1 MLPDWIDHYIDGTNS
16 KAVEIIKKKSGE
28 FDDLHQLLKKI
39 IRECSNVNQELN
51 EGSFSKLKII
61 VVNEYGFKY
70 MKDNS
75 GVQYVIYIPQSAALE
90 NEKLFKHKIAH
101 EIAHF
106 LFSIT
111 GTHFNNFS
119 EEEKACNE
127 KAAKWGFTNPAKN
140 NNDK

>member
-1 MLPDWIDHYIDGTNS
+1 MPPDWIDHYIDGTNS

-28 FDDLHQLLKKI
+28 FDNLHKLLKEI
-39 IRECSNVNQELN
+39 ISGCSNVDQELN
-51 EGSFSKLKII
+51 KDSFSKLKII
-61 VVNEYGFKY
+61 VVNEYGFKH
-70 MKDNS
+70 MKDNL
-75 GVQYVIYIPQSAALE
+75 GVEYVIYIPQSAASE

-119 EEEKACNE
+119 KEEKACNE
-127 KAAKWGFTNPAKN
+127 KAAKWGFTNPAEK
-140 NNDK
+140 